1 MKSPRYFGRTSN
13 GWVISESI
21 TMTNRAKYALKIER
35 GSQISLIEN
44 RKGDWYYM
52 FSYDTSMLAPTEK
65 RDSYLVS
72 IKGSDVK
79 KALGLQDA
87 LESLGLERDEAKEAI
102 GIIVSVFDGDAAT

>member
-1 MKSPRYFGRTSN
+1 MKSLRYFGRTSN
-13 GWVISESI
+13 GWVISEPV

-52 FSYDTSMLAPTEK
+52 FSYDTLMLPPMEK

-72 IKGSDVK
+72 ITGRDVK

-87 LESLGLERDEAKEAI
+87 LESLGLERDDAKEAI
-102 GIIVSVFDGDAAT
+102 KIIVSELDGDAAT